1 MVETGDAVDRLIQ
14 MSLDFIQNNP
24 DAYSD
29 EIPTYLLEF
38 WMNNKEPGDEDSR
51 KNINEEE
58 DPEWTVFL
66 FAYLNYK
73 KNQGAIEVQVTI
85 EELKDKFSSWQCL
98 LRSADISS
106 APEIKMKPFPVFR
119 FDEAKELQIEFIND
133 DELQKSAI
141 N

>member
-1 MVETGDAVDRLIQ
+1 MVETGDKVDRFIQ
-14 MSLDFIQNNP
+14 MSLDFIQSNQ

-29 EIPTYLLEF
+29 EIPPYLLKF
-38 WMNNKEPGDEDSR
+38 WVSNQEHGDEDSPE
-51 KNINEEE
+51 NINEEE
-58 DPEWTVFL
+58 DPQWTIFL

-106 APEIKMKPFPVFR
+106 TPEIKMKPFPIFR
-119 FDEAKELQIEFIND
+119 FDEAKELSMKFIND